1 MTILAL
7 CLFMGLLAGLRTMTP
22 PAALAWAAHL
32 GWLPLAGT
40 PLGWLG
46 HPVTPWVLSALA
58 LGELVT
64 DKLPM
69 TPSRKVPIQFG
80 ARLVVGGFCGAALA
94 WPSGAWIAG
103 LVVGV
108 IGALIGTLG
117 GAALRARLARG
128 FGRDLPAALIED
140 GAAVFGAAAVVGS
153 LATLRASGLAG

>member
-7 CLFMGLLAGLRTMTP
+7 CLLMGVLAGLRAMTP

-58 LGELVT
+58 LGELIT

-80 ARLVVGGFCGAALA
+80 TRLVVGGFCGAALA

-103 LVVGV
+103 LVAGV

-117 GAALRARLARG
+117 GSAVRARLARA

-140 GAAVFGAAAVVGS
+140 AVAVLGAAALVSNLGR
-153 LATLRASGLAG
+153 LHAMGPIA